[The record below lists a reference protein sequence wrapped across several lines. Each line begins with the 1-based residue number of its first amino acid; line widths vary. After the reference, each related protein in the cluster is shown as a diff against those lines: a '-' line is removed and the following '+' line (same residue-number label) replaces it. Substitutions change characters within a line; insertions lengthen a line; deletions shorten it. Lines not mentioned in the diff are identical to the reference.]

1 MRSDDKT
8 PSLGVPAIPRAITI
22 EEVSPDSA
30 SDEIDPDLGIPIKD
44 LNVVDAYWHE
54 RGMLACE
61 DPRPST
67 REEKERALATY
78 RSLVEMMARPP
89 EDVRAERQRR
99 RTRERKPK

>member
-1 MRSDDKT
+1 MSSDDKT
-8 PSLGVPAIPRAITI
+8 PSLGVPAIPRAITT
-22 EEVSPDSA
+22 EEVLPDS
-30 SDEIDPDLGIPIKD
+30 SIDEFHPELGIPIKD

-67 REEKERALATY
+67 PEEKERALATY

-89 EDVRAERQRR
+89 EEVRAERQRR
-99 RTRERKPK
+99 RTRGQK

>member
-1 MRSDDKT
+1 MSSDDKT

-22 EEVSPDSA
+22 EEVSPDSP
-30 SDEIDPDLGIPIKD
+30 SDAFDPERSIPIKD

-67 REEKERALATY
+67 PEEKERALATY
-78 RSLVEMMARPP
+78 HSLVKMMSRPP
-89 EDVRAERQRR
+89 EEVRAERRRR
-99 RTRERKPK
+99 RTRDQEPK